1 MNRKMILI
9 AAILVS
15 FAVLMPT
22 SALGC
27 RRGHTCMPPCCERV
41 PPISIEKEAYCLKPT
56 PGPPDTFSN
65 NPPYYMGIKY
75 YWWIEINVTANKDLS
90 SYSVVVYDR
99 LGAEF
104 MIEGI
109 CVDWPKQPANL
120 YLYNGTEHSD
130 PRPFDYT
137 FDYSSDGTYEP
148 ERHDEVIIRNSTGDQ
163 VKTGWV
169 DWRGVSFDGNVA
181 GDTDT
186 FSVFWT
192 GRSCKAHFKWTI
204 GPMDKNKSKIIY
216 LVISTDINPG
226 GHQEFT
232 SPCTHYL
239 NSGATVK
246 VLRQR
251 TYRRCWCHWR
261 PFYSASTDPIP
272 IKVEENVD
280 A

>member
-1 MNRKMILI
+1 MKRKLSMI
-9 AAILVS
+9 AALLIS

-27 RRGHTCMPPCCERV
+27 RRRPPCCEV
-41 PPISIEKEAYCLKPT
+41 TPPVLIEKEAYCLKPT

-65 NPPYYMGIKY
+65 NPPYYMGQKY
-75 YWWIEINVTANKDLS
+75 SWWIEINVTAKMDLTN
-90 SYSVVVYDR
+90 YHVVVYDR

-109 CVDWPKQPANL
+109 CVDWPKQPADL
-120 YLYNGTEHSD
+120 YMYPGTED
-130 PRPFDYT
+130 YYPRPFDYT

-148 ERHDEVIIRNSTGDQ
+148 ERRGEVKILD
-163 VKTGWV
+163 K
-169 DWRGVSFDGNVA
+169 DGVEVEAGYVNWLGISFDGAVA
-181 GDTDT
+181 GDMDT

-204 GPMDKNKSKIIY
+204 GTMEENKSKIIY
-216 LVISTDINPG
+216 LVISTDVNPG

-232 SPCTHYL
+232 SPGITYL

-251 TYRRCWCHWR
+251 TYRRCWFMWR
-261 PFYSASTDPIP
+261 PFYSASTAPIP
-272 IKVEENVD
+272 IIVEEI
-280 A
+280 